1 MSGSGRSE
9 EIVRATAAF
18 RPPTGIV
25 KRLFTCED
33 HDATMTV
40 RTHAFVTA
48 ARETA
53 FGLIGGMGNRWRHT
67 AGVAERA
74 GELAV
79 ALDLDPDVL
88 VAAAW
93 LHDIGYAGPIA
104 ATGFH
109 PLDGADHLAGVGWPL
124 SVAAMVAHHS
134 GARFV
139 AAARGLAERL
149 AAYRFDEDALSDA
162 LTYADQTVGPAGDR
176 VTATARHDEMLL
188 RHGPSSWNAKVD
200 HLRGPYL
207 LAVADRVERL
217 LAAAR

>member
-1 MSGSGRSE
+1 
-9 EIVRATAAF
+9 
-18 RPPTGIV
+18 
-25 KRLFTCED
+25 
-33 HDATMTV
+33 MTV
-40 RTHAFVTA
+40 RTDAFVTA

-53 FGLIGGMGNRWRHT
+53 WGLIGTMGNRWRHT

-74 GELAV
+74 GELAT

-93 LHDIGYAGPIA
+93 LHDIGYAAPIA

-109 PLDGADHLAGVGWPL
+109 PLDGADHLAGRGWPL
-124 SVAAMVAHHS
+124 AVAAMVAHHS

-149 AAYRFDEDALSDA
+149 AVYRYDEDTLSDA
-162 LTYADQTVGPAGDR
+162 LTYADQTVGPTGER
-176 VTATARHDEMLL
+176 VTAAARHDEMLL
-188 RHGPSSWNAKVD
+188 RHGPASWNAKVD

-217 LAAAR
+217 LATPA